1 MCVTFHPYAGLPL
14 RKHFEMKKITQA
26 VAANMQFSIGFILI
40 LFIASL
46 FLFVNKDKEAFLIL
60 NSYHSPGLDIFFTF
74 YTHFGNGF
82 FSVIL
87 GIIFLLTK
95 RVLLAQ
101 KVIAAYLLSGIFV
114 QIIKHLVYAP
124 RPKMIFDPSV
134 YSNFIDGVTLAN
146 ASGFPSG
153 HTASAFAL
161 AAILAI
167 HTKNKKIS
175 FLYLVAAIL
184 AGFSRIYLGQH
195 FLSDVIAGS
204 LIGVISAFV
213 IHSFMQNSNFN
224 TPLSKLLQRVKL

>member
-1 MCVTFHPYAGLPL
+1 
-14 RKHFEMKKITQA
+14 MKKITQA
-26 VAANMQFSIGFILI
+26 VAANLQFSIGFIIMLLI
-40 LFIASL
+40 AAI
-46 FLFVNKDKEAFLIL
+46 FLYVNKDKQAFLIL
-60 NSYHSPGLDIFFTF
+60 NSYHNNSLDIFFTYF
-74 YTHFGNGF
+74 THIGNGF

-87 GIIFLLTK
+87 GIIFLFTK

-124 RPKMIFDPSV
+124 RPKMIFDPTV

-167 HTKNKKIS
+167 HTKNKKIT
-175 FLYLVAAIL
+175 FLYLAAAIL

-204 LIGVISAFV
+204 LIGVISAFAV
-213 IHSFMQNSNFN
+213 HLFMQNSNFN
-224 TPLSKLLQRVKL
+224 TPLSKLLQKVKF